1 MCYNRRESLADSI
14 HLGDKLLHVAT
25 FTRSTPDTAA
35 KVWVDDDG
43 NVSWGNI
50 ATVVN
55 PWDEYSLEETIVQ
68 AKNAGGEA
76 TVIAIGPEFHNDA
89 LKHSM
94 AMGIKN
100 ALRIEAH
107 QADIRDSL
115 VWSALAAG
123 AIHKLGDVELI
134 LFGKESV
141 DVGTDQH
148 SCQLAR
154 RLGWTMLGYVSNI
167 LDLNC
172 EAGTIKVEKM
182 LEQGKQL
189 VSARLP
195 AVISVMKGINEPR
208 YPNFLGIRK
217 AAKAQI
223 PVWSAKDMDIE
234 LPKAATTVLAYKN
247 LPARE
252 IKTEIIKGQSTD
264 EKASILVE
272 RLFEEKVL

>member
-1 MCYNRRESLADSI
+1 M
-14 HLGDKLLHVAT
+14 HVVT

-35 KVWVDDDG
+35 KVWVNEEG
-43 NVSWGNI
+43 AVTWGDV

-55 PWDEYSLEETIVQ
+55 PWDEYSLEETIAQ
-68 AKNAGGEA
+68 AKQFGGES
-76 TVIAIGPEFHNDA
+76 TVIAIGAELHDDA

-100 ALRIEAH
+100 VLRINETGL
-107 QADIRDSL
+107 DMNDSL

-123 AIHKLGDVELI
+123 AIRKLEDVDLI
-134 LFGKESV
+134 IFGKESV

-148 SCQLAR
+148 TYQLAR
-154 RLGWTMLGYVSNI
+154 RLGWPMLSYVSAI
-167 LDLNC
+167 METDYS
-172 EAGTIKVEKM
+172 ARTIKVEKM
-182 LEQGKQL
+182 LEQGKQV

-223 PVWSAKDMDIE
+223 PVWSAADLNIDPPAAATRALRYMNPPARDISTE
-234 LPKAATTVLAYKN
+234 TIAGADVGEKAAVLA
-247 LPARE
+247 
-252 IKTEIIKGQSTD
+252 D
-264 EKASILVE
+264 

>member
-1 MCYNRRESLADSI
+1 
-14 HLGDKLLHVAT
+14 LHVVT
-25 FTRSTPDTAA
+25 FTRSTPDTVA
-35 KVWVDDDG
+35 KVWVDEDG
-43 NVSWGNI
+43 HVTWGSI

-68 AKNAGGEA
+68 AKKAGGET

-89 LKHSM
+89 LKHSI

-100 ALRIEAH
+100 ALRIQEDN
-107 QADIRDSL
+107 ADMRDSL
-115 VWSALAAG
+115 IWSALAAA
-123 AIHKLGDVELI
+123 AIRKLGDVELI

-148 SCQLAR
+148 SYQLAR
-154 RLGWTMLGYVSNI
+154 RLGWTMLSYVSNI
-167 LDLNC
+167 LEVNR
-172 EAGTIKVEKM
+172 EAGIIKVEKM
-182 LEQGKQL
+182 LEQGKQQL
-189 VSARLP
+189 SARLP
-195 AVISVMKGINEPR
+195 AVVTVMKGINEPR

-223 PVWSAKDMDIE
+223 PVWSAEDLGIE
-234 LPKAATTVLAYKN
+234 LPSEATTVLAYKN

-252 IKTEIIKGQSTD
+252 IKTEMIEGQSSD
-264 EKASILVE
+264 EKASTLVE

>member
-1 MCYNRRESLADSI
+1 M
-14 HLGDKLLHVAT
+14 HVVA

-35 KVWVDDDG
+35 KVWVNENG
-43 NVSWGNI
+43 EVTWGDV

-68 AKNAGGEA
+68 AKRGGGES
-76 TVIAIGPEFHNDA
+76 TVIAIGPDLHNDA

-100 ALRIEAH
+100 ALRVDEAG
-107 QADIRDSL
+107 ADTNDSL
-115 VWSALAAG
+115 LWSALAAG
-123 AIHKLGDVELI
+123 AINKLSDVDLV

-148 SCQLAR
+148 GYQLAR
-154 RLGWTMLGYVSNI
+154 RLGWAMLSYVSQVI
-167 LDLNC
+167 EVDYA
-172 EAGTIKVEKM
+172 AGRIKVEKT
-182 LEQGKQL
+182 LEQGKQI

-195 AVISVMKGINEPR
+195 AVISVMKDINEPR

-223 PVWSAKDMDIE
+223 PVWSAADLGID
-234 LPKAATTVLAYKN
+234 LPKAATSALRYLN
-247 LPARE
+247 PPARE
-252 IKTEIIKGQSTD
+252 ISSERITGATVEAQAAT
-264 EKASILVE
+264 LVD

>member
-1 MCYNRRESLADSI
+1 M
-14 HLGDKLLHVAT
+14 HVVT

-35 KVWVDDDG
+35 KVWVNDEG
-43 NVSWGNI
+43 EVSWGDV

-68 AKNAGGEA
+68 AKNGGGDS
-76 TVIAIGPEFHNDA
+76 TVIAIGADINDDA

-100 ALRIEAH
+100 AIRIEESS
-107 QADIRDSL
+107 ADMNDSL

-123 AIHKLGDVELI
+123 AIQKLGDVDLI
-134 LFGKESV
+134 IFGKESV

-148 SCQLAR
+148 TYQLAR
-154 RLGWTMLGYVSNI
+154 RLGWTMLSYVSEI
-167 LDLNC
+167 L
-172 EAGTIKVEKM
+172 EADYDSGAIKVEKM
-182 LEQGKQL
+182 LEQGKQV

-223 PVWSAKDMDIE
+223 PVWSAAELGIE
-234 LPKAATTVLAYKN
+234 LPAAATTALRCVN
-247 LPARE
+247 PPARDVS
-252 IKTEIIKGQSTD
+252 TEIIEGENID
-264 EKASILVE
+264 AKAQILVE

>member
-1 MCYNRRESLADSI
+1 M
-14 HLGDKLLHVAT
+14 HVVT

-35 KVWVDDDG
+35 KVWVNEDG
-43 NVSWGNI
+43 AVTWGDV

-68 AKNAGGEA
+68 AKNGGGEA
-76 TVIAIGPEFHNDA
+76 TVIAIGSALHNDA
-89 LKHSM
+89 LKHSI

-100 ALRIEAH
+100 ALRLEEA
-107 QADIRDSL
+107 AVDMNDSL

-123 AIHKLGDVELI
+123 AIRKLDDVDLI
-134 LFGKESV
+134 IFGKESV

-148 SCQLAR
+148 THQLAR
-154 RLGWTMLGYVSNI
+154 RLGWTALSYVSRI
-167 LDLNC
+167 VD
-172 EAGTIKVEKM
+172 ADYTGGTIKVERM
-182 LEQGKQL
+182 LEQGKQI
-189 VSARLP
+189 VSAKLP

-223 PVWSAKDMDIE
+223 PVWSAADIGVD
-234 LPKAATTVLAYKN
+234 LPRAATLALRYLN
-247 LPARE
+247 PPARE
-252 IKTEIIKGQSTD
+252 ISTEIIAGADIEQ
-264 EKASILVE
+264 KANTLVE